1 MPNQLYDLEGM
12 SYLMFI
18 FSSTGHASD
27 REIIACTLDVCTVLI
42 VLIDQS
48 TARRQV
54 PTHPNDANILQPAF
68 MNTGWEGVNR
78 PMEQVAIKN
87 HNALS
92 SPQDIRIVTA
102 PSALPNLWTPCTQG
116 CVYELSTGE
125 GKAPVIIVDAQAD
138 TTSFPRELV
147 DNTTETFS
155 ASPHSDPGSPRGSV
169 CSSPQNQ
176 RKKEKDMKRKR
187 AQRLYERQKFA
198 RICELLDI
206 PLNPK
211 NNLVHRSE
219 YLCIHLFRLVG
230 GIK

>member
-1 MPNQLYDLEGM
+1 M
-12 SYLMFI
+12 SYLMFM

-48 TARRQV
+48 PAHRQV
-54 PTHPNDANILQPAF
+54 PTHPNDADTLQPAF

-92 SPQDIRIVTA
+92 SPQDIRGVSA
-102 PSALPNLWTPCTQG
+102 PSALPNLWTPCSQG

-138 TTSFPRELV
+138 ATSFPREQL
-147 DNTTETFS
+147 TLLPKRFLR
-155 ASPHSDPGSPRGSV
+155 PHTLTLGRREVQCVALRRTKG
-169 CSSPQNQ
+169 
-176 RKKEKDMKRKR
+176 KKRR
-187 AQRLYERQKFA
+187 T
-198 RICELLDI
+198 
-206 PLNPK
+206 
-211 NNLVHRSE
+211 
-219 YLCIHLFRLVG
+219 
-230 GIK
+230 